1 MKQKPM
7 LVMGLATGLA
17 LLLPLAANAAV
28 GISGSPHDFTT
39 NTAFWVS
46 GATNTWVPNGDVC
59 SECHTIHNTKT
70 PYSAKLRTAGPLWAH
85 TLSQNTYVAYT
96 SPNLT
101 LAGYPN
107 GGTPGWASIACLSC
121 HDGSVAINA
130 QNGSTVTGSTAV
142 FVPSWAVV
150 AVGGTDLS
158 GTHPIGV
165 DYNQIQGNAAVGPSF
180 NVSSTPVANAG
191 SDSGVQTIAT
201 ELLFAENGSA
211 TPNVVECASCHD
223 IHQRKG
229 MSGTLKDSIKI
240 GTATS
245 ITPLCQQCHI
255 K

>member
-1 MKQKPM
+1 MKRTQI

-17 LLLPLAANAAV
+17 LFLPYGAKAAS

-39 NTAFWVS
+39 NTSFWVS

-70 PYSAKLRTAGPLWAH
+70 PYSAKLRGAGPLWAH
-85 TLSQNTYVAYT
+85 TLSQNTYTAYT
-96 SPNLT
+96 SPTLT
-101 LAGYPN
+101 AAGYPN
-107 GGTPGWASIACLSC
+107 GGTPGWASLACLSC

-130 QNGSTVTGSTAV
+130 QNGSTVTGASAV
-142 FVPSWAVV
+142 FVPSWAVI

-165 DYNQIQGNAAVGPSF
+165 DYNVIQANAAVGAGF
-180 NVSSTPVANAG
+180 NASSTLVQNAG
-191 SDSGVQTIAT
+191 ADSGVQSIAS
-201 ELLFAENGSA
+201 ELLFAENSA
-211 TPNVVECASCHD
+211 TPNTVECASCHD

-229 MSGTLKDSIKI
+229 MSGTLRDSIKI
-240 GTATS
+240 GTTTS
-245 ITPLCQQCHI
+245 ITPLCQTCHV